1 MKLSKNLLMAAICL
15 ALGTGHAMA
24 MPTGGSIMAG
34 GDNIKNFVENPAS
47 GAVIDFTGNGVINW
61 NAFNIGTDEAL
72 TFNVAQ
78 NAMAFNYVSGGDIST
93 ILGHLTQSGEGSMVL
108 CNPNGIVVG
117 NGAVINANDLTMMTM
132 QLDNDQLKNIFTD
145 AGYSSIMPA
154 LKEGR
159 VAIADG
165 VYISIGADVQIGD
178 TAGSGINS
186 FSARSAG
193 RMMAS
198 LADSVEDD
206 FTDKWEEIISG
217 NPSTEE
223 LEAMIRK
230 YLDAGHRAEDLM
242 KQIVLSN
249 ISIKKQSKILLMIL
263 QSQKSTAEAD
273 SQTKNMSA
281 FTEANNLSKA
291 EGASTRT
298 SGVSKYVDLRKSQ
311 FAPLEGQVTF
321 GSGENATTIYG
332 GQPAAVLFQQKSEDT
347 GRLNNP
353 RDFEQSVEQVE
364 LRAPDYI
371 KNGFKLTSENTKKLG
386 LDSGADDKKLEQI
399 VNEMKE
405 MLNSP
410 NTSSTSNDVETVNVS
425 AGDIKPGG
433 LLVDTGLSVI
443 GEKTDNVSAG
453 DIKTGG
459 LLAATGMGLI
469 GSEKTDNVSVA
480 EGGVLGGTLSIGGEK
495 TDEPLR
501 AGTLTVSAGDAK
513 IDTSLQS
520 NLTVGSL
527 TNRDRLFAD

>member
-1 MKLSKNLLMAAICL
+1 MKLSKNLLTAAICL

-154 LKEGR
+154 LKEGL

-193 RMMAS
+193 RMMAPAYP
-198 LADSVEDD
+198 LADSAEDKL
-206 FTDKWEEIISG
+206 TDKWEEIISG

-223 LEAMIRK
+223 LKAMIRK
-230 YLDAGHRAEDLM
+230 YLDAGHRAENLM

-321 GSGENATTIYG
+321 GIGENATIIYG
-332 GQPAAVLFQQKSEDT
+332 RQTTEVVSQPGSSD
-347 GRLNNP
+347 NP
-353 RDFEQSVEQVE
+353 GDFEQSVEQVE

-386 LDSGADDKKLEQI
+386 LDSGADNKKLEQI

-410 NTSSTSNDVETVNVS
+410 NTSSASNDVEPV
-425 AGDIKPGG
+425 
-433 LLVDTGLSVI
+433 
-443 GEKTDNVSAG
+443 NVSAG

-469 GSEKTDNVSVA
+469 GSEKTDNVW
-480 EGGVLGGTLSIGGEK
+480 
-495 TDEPLR
+495 
-501 AGTLTVSAGDAK
+501 
-513 IDTSLQS
+513 
-520 NLTVGSL
+520 
-527 TNRDRLFAD
+527 LFAD

>member
-1 MKLSKNLLMAAICL
+1 MKLSKNLLTAAICL

-198 LADSVEDD
+198 AYSNADSVEEELP
-206 FTDKWEEIISG
+206 DKWQEIISG

-230 YLDAGHRAEDLM
+230 YLDAGHRAENLM

-298 SGVSKYVDLRKSQ
+298 SGVSKYVDTKNSRLV
-311 FAPLEGQVTF
+311 LVEGQVTI

-332 GQPAAVLFQQKSEDT
+332 GQNASVVSQPNSEDT

-353 RDFEQSVEQVE
+353 GDFEQSVEQVE

-371 KNGFKLTSENTKKLG
+371 KNGLKLTSENTKKLG

-405 MLNSP
+405 RLNSP
-410 NTSSTSNDVETVNVS
+410 NTSSTSNDVEPV
-425 AGDIKPGG
+425 
-433 LLVDTGLSVI
+433 
-443 GEKTDNVSAG
+443 NVSAG

-459 LLAATGMGLI
+459 LLADTGLSVI
-469 GSEKTDNVSVA
+469 GEKTDNVSVA

-495 TDEPLR
+495 TGEPLR